1 MPRTLTILLS
11 LGKMRKI
18 QAGDVILYDLVSPAS
33 QDVTQPRDDVGY
45 RADSPTTWTHAP
57 DEKKGVPSGHALPN
71 QHHDEAD
78 APTSRVTQNG
88 VTDFVSGDR
97 TYPKYATLISDVLSQ
112 VGPDVIARAK
122 AIPFRISRVLPGKG
136 FWSFAVSGSKGEDY
150 SVRLKVL
157 RKGNAK
163 GVAKHH
169 VRVSCDCPFFRW
181 QGPEHWAKVNGYLY
195 GKPVGTASRPD
206 VKDPSGKHWACKHV
220 VAVLTRAR
228 EYRFASQAG
237 LNLMGATIEPAPS
250 AMIVAR
256 RYALYLKLRK

>member
-1 MPRTLTILLS
+1 MPRTLTI

-18 QAGDVILYDLVSPAS
+18 QAGDVILYDQGSPAS

-256 RYALYLKLRK
+256 RYALYLKLLP